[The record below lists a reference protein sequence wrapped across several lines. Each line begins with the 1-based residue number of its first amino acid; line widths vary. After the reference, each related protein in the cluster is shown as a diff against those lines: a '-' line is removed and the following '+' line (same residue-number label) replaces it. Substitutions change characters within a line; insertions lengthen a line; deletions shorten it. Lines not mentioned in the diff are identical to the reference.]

1 MPTSYSFGTTKYTQS
16 SMSSLLHGQSVAS
29 IQLRTLVDTPAQR
42 AAQKLVGLWSR
53 VSNLD
58 DLLSRRDKE
67 QAAGLFADFLIDNV
81 ALFRQVESPFRAGNG
96 GGPLDLLAE
105 LERKAQRRG

>member
-1 MPTSYSFGTTKYTQS
+1 
-16 SMSSLLHGQSVAS
+16 
-29 IQLRTLVDTPAQR
+29 
-42 AAQKLVGLWSR
+42 
-53 VSNLD
+53 LD

-105 LERKAQRRG
+105 LERKAQRRARRLPTEGFLDARSLI